1 MLTTLYGARNNET
14 PTKCDVEPVAPGI
27 GRVTCPECGGKPKEY
42 PSLFPPEIGV
52 TQCVQCKGT
61 GYIYVDM

>member
-1 MLTTLYGARNNET
+1 MTLYGARNNET
-14 PTKCDVEPVAPGI
+14 PLRCDVEPVAPGI
-27 GRVTCPECGGKPKEY
+27 GRVACPECGGKPEEY

-52 TQCVQCKGT
+52 TQCVHCKGA